1 MNTGGPS
8 GGLGMPGGLGQLG
21 MAGGS
26 NALGVGAFRGG
37 GGGGLGMG
45 MPVANTGFPGMGSG
59 TPGLDGSGASGSSG
73 ESGVGMGGMPPGSTG
88 VTLDMYHSFMHRS
101 GEGGQAQ

>member
-1 MNTGGPS
+1 
-8 GGLGMPGGLGQLG
+8 
-21 MAGGS
+21 
-26 NALGVGAFRGG
+26 
-37 GGGGLGMG
+37 
-45 MPVANTGFPGMGSG
+45 
-59 TPGLDGSGASGSSG
+59 LDGSGASGSSG